1 MRLIF
6 MMVLVAVLMLTGTL
20 IYGVA
25 ADRAGIVKSMTGEVV
40 IARSGHTIMAEP
52 NLILYEDDVVQTGPN
67 GKAGLIL
74 EDDTVISMGLNSR
87 LAIENFKFKP
97 NENKL
102 SLIVRVFKGTVSLIC
117 GQIAKLAPDLVHI
130 RTPNAT
136 VGVRGTHILIKVD

>member
-1 MRLIF
+1 MKLIF
-6 MMVLVAVLMLTGTL
+6 MVLVAALMLTSILSYGGT
-20 IYGVA
+20 
-25 ADRAGIVKSMTGEVV
+25 ADRAGIVKSMDGEVV
-40 IARSGHTIMAEP
+40 IARGGRTIVAEP
-52 NLILYEDDVVQTGPN
+52 NLNLYEDDVVQTGPN

-97 NENKL
+97 NDKNL